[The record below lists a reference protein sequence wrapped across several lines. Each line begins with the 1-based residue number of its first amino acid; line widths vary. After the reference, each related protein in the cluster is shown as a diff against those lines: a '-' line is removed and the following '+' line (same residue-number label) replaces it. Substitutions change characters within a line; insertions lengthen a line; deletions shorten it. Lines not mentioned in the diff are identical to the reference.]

1 MIRLLRNVRIDIKI
15 FAASALLLI
24 CMAALGSQAFLFL
37 NALNADLTSLS
48 DSRLPKQRQV
58 LEIADGA
65 IDTHMGV
72 FRYVAWASTGVN
84 AKALSSLSEQI
95 RGDTMRVANG
105 LGTLA
110 ARADLSERERRG
122 LGDVASKWQ
131 RYATA
136 AADTVEISTKDP
148 ALGTVML
155 GGTDDD
161 YAKVAADLETLASQ
175 FTEQT
180 RTSTR
185 DLLSQA
191 RVNQRIIAW
200 GGIFAVLLGMGLT
213 LIVTRSIAG
222 PIGTITKAMRAL
234 SSGDEDVGL
243 QLTDRRDE
251 IGQMWSAIEVFRDK
265 LELDNRLLATRERE
279 LTTQNIRFDAALNN
293 MTHGLAMYDKD
304 NRLTVANRRYVEMY
318 RLSPESTK
326 PGCTL
331 REMLQAR
338 AAAGTYG
345 GNLDQ
350 YVGRK
355 FIEGTVERKTT
366 EIPDGRTINIVNC
379 WMADGGWVST
389 HQDITEQRRSE
400 ERIAHMARH
409 DALTGLPNRL
419 LFREQMEQALAQVS
433 HDERLAVLSV
443 DLDCFKEVNDTL
455 GHPAGDRL
463 LQEVAI
469 RLRGS
474 VNEGDTVARLG
485 GDEFAVIHL
494 GANRPEDVLTLAD
507 RIVQLL
513 SDPFEIDGHEIS
525 VGTSVG
531 IAMAPADGACADE
544 LLKHVDIAL
553 YRAKADGRRTY
564 RFFEPAMNA
573 QLQARHTLEAEL
585 RNALARGEFELH
597 YQPVISVVSN
607 QVVGFEALIR
617 WNHPER
623 GLVLPGN
630 FIPLAEE
637 TGLINAIGAWV
648 LRQACAE
655 AAKWP
660 SHISMAVNL
669 SVVQLKNRAL
679 IHNVLQ
685 ALANAQLE
693 AKRLELEITESV
705 LWHDNEVTLEALH
718 QLRALGVRIAMD
730 DFGTG
735 YSSLSYLRSFPFDKI
750 KIDRSFVRDIA
761 SRSDCA
767 AIVRAVANLGHT
779 LGMVTTAEGVET
791 EEQLARVKSEGC
803 GEVQGYLFSK
813 PLPAKDLA
821 SIVSLLEQRLA
832 A

>member
-1 MIRLLRNVRIDIKI
+1 
-15 FAASALLLI
+15 
-24 CMAALGSQAFLFL
+24 
-37 NALNADLTSLS
+37 
-48 DSRLPKQRQV
+48 
-58 LEIADGA
+58 
-65 IDTHMGV
+65 
-72 FRYVAWASTGVN
+72 
-84 AKALSSLSEQI
+84 
-95 RGDTMRVANG
+95 
-105 LGTLA
+105 
-110 ARADLSERERRG
+110 
-122 LGDVASKWQ
+122 
-131 RYATA
+131 
-136 AADTVEISTKDP
+136 
-148 ALGTVML
+148 ML

-161 YAKVAADLETLASQ
+161 YAKVAADLEAIASQ
-175 FTEQT
+175 FTAQT
-180 RTSTR
+180 RASAR
-185 DLLSQA
+185 DLLSRA
-191 RVNQRIIAW
+191 RVNQKVIAW

-213 LIVTRSIAG
+213 LIVTRSIVN

-234 SSGDEDVGL
+234 SAGDEDVDL

-251 IGQMWSAIEVFRDK
+251 IGQMWSAIKVFRDK
-265 LELDNRLLATRERE
+265 LEFDNQLLAAREKE

-293 MTHGLAMYDKD
+293 MTHGLAMFDKD

-318 RLSPESTK
+318 GLSQESAR
-326 PGCTL
+326 PGRTL

-345 GNLDQ
+345 GNVDQ
-350 YVGRK
+350 YVGRRYVQ
-355 FIEGTVERKTT
+355 GTVEHKTT

-379 WMADGGWVST
+379 WMPDGGWVST
-389 HQDITEQRRSE
+389 HQDVTEQRRSE

-419 LFREQMEQALAQVS
+419 LFRERMEQALTRVG

-463 LQEVAI
+463 LQEVAT
-469 RLRGS
+469 RLRDS
-474 VNEGDTVARLG
+474 VREGDTVARLG
-485 GDEFAVIHL
+485 GDEFAVIHV
-494 GANRPEDVLTLAD
+494 GAQRPEDVLTLAD
-507 RIVQLL
+507 RLVQLL
-513 SDPFEIDGHEIS
+513 SRPFDIDGHEIS

-531 IAMAPADGACADE
+531 IAMAPADGTCADE
-544 LLKHVDIAL
+544 LLKHADIAL

-573 QLQARHTLEAEL
+573 QLQARHSLEAEL
-585 RNALARGEFELH
+585 RNALVRGEFELH

-617 WNHPER
+617 WNHPDR
-623 GLVLPGN
+623 GIILPGC

-637 TGLINAIGAWV
+637 TGLINSIGAWV

-655 AAKWP
+655 AANWP
-660 SHISMAVNL
+660 RHIRMAVNL
-669 SVVQLKNRAL
+669 SVVQLTKQAL
-679 IHNVLQ
+679 LHHVLQ
-685 ALANAQLE
+685 ALATSKLE

-705 LWHDNEVTLEALH
+705 LWHDNEVTLGALH

-750 KIDRSFVRDIA
+750 KIDRSFVREIA

-767 AIVRAVANLGHT
+767 AIVRAVANLGHS

-791 EEQLARVKSEGC
+791 EEQLEHVKNAGC
-803 GEVQGYLFSK
+803 TEVQGYLFSK

-821 SIVSLLEQRLA
+821 SIVSALEQRLA